1 MAYAVVPKWLVE
13 ERCCHFPGFEVAS
26 TEIRGTSTSVWRPGG
41 RAAGGGDRLAKSVSE
56 VFDDVSPFMS
66 YLQFADVKWPPP
78 LYQSH
83 QAVSLFWAKNL
94 LCTSLSLSSCQDF
107 FCLPLSPIS
116 FFVFSGKLKSWS
128 NFVSFSL
135 SLSLSLSLY
144 LSHSHSLSFSGFI

>member
-94 LCTSLSLSSCQDF
+94 LCTSLSLSHLVKTSSVCHF
-107 FCLPLSPIS
+107 HRSAFLYLAVNSKAKVILCH
-116 FFVFSGKLKSWS
+116 FH
-128 NFVSFSL
+128 SL
-135 SLSLSLSLY
+135 SLSLSLSLPLPLP
-144 LSHSHSLSFSGFI
+144 LSLF

>member
-94 LCTSLSLSSCQDF
+94 LCTSLSLS
-107 FCLPLSPIS
+107 LSHLVKTSSVCHFHRSAFLYLAVNSKAKVILCH
-116 FFVFSGKLKSWS
+116 FH
-128 NFVSFSL
+128 SL
-135 SLSLSLSLY
+135 SLSTSP
-144 LSHSHSLSFSGFI
+144 SHSHSLSFSGFI